1 MRESNGVRVLA
12 IGSVLAFLLTGAAQA
27 QRPDYAR
34 QVSLPRGTVLRA
46 DLNDRLSSTDSR
58 PGDRFTGTIRDDGS
72 GLPSGTE
79 VVGQVTD
86 VQRST
91 DRQPGVV
98 DVEFRSLRLPDGRV
112 FPIDGRL

>member
-1 MRESNGVRVLA
+1 MRESKGVRVLA
-12 IGSVLAFLLTGAAQA
+12 LSAVLAFLLSGVAQA
-27 QRPDYAR
+27 QRSSYSR

-46 DLNDRLSSTDSR
+46 ELSDRLSSTDSR

-98 DVEFRSLRLPDGRV
+98 DVEFRSLRL
-112 FPIDGRL
+112 